1 MKGALKNN
9 RTCRREKGPARHEEI
24 WCWGDETYKNVSE
37 KRRLSGVKK
46 RRTNWKKY
54 LDVKKSD
61 GKTVYHAKRETERNR
76 FASASRRDNQKC
88 EVFKMATWMVIIKSS
103 VFDV

>member
-1 MKGALKNN
+1 MNMA
-9 RTCRREKGPARHEEI
+9 A
-24 WCWGDETYKNVSE
+24 
-37 KRRLSGVKK
+37 KK
-46 RRTNWKKY
+46 RSFNPFVYKQEKVPRC
-54 LDVKKSD
+54 KKSD

-88 EVFKMATWMVIIKSS
+88 EVFKMATWMVITKSS